1 VISYEGER
9 GPDGCKVWRIEDNRR
24 TRLDPRRSQK
34 LFNHSPDG
42 FEWGYGGSGPAQL
55 ALALVLDTLGNG
67 NNDRAVA
74 LHQAFK
80 WKIVSRM
87 AFEHWELSQESIV
100 ATIAEL
106 DRDFPKLYEK

>member
-1 VISYEGER
+1 MISYEGER
-9 GPDGCKVWRIEDNRR
+9 GPDGCKVWRVEDNRR
-24 TRLDPRRSQK
+24 TRLDPRPSQK

-67 NNDRAVA
+67 DNYRAVG

-80 WKIVSRM
+80 WKVVSRM
-87 AFEHWELSQESIV
+87 AFERWELSQESIV
-100 ATIAEL
+100 AYIAAIEL
-106 DRDFPKLYEK
+106 DRAK